1 MFAVFTHFFL
11 NSFCFFNGW
20 YLLAKNRNTSVMRK
34 KLLLDRQ
41 KAINFKE
48 KLSESYFFGLFDDWI
63 QPALLW
69 INFSCCFVRKLL
81 ICKLIGSYFL
91 PLIFQMEAC
100 VAVEREIDKVCLN
113 LKKNFLSQE
122 FDKKDSLFLIR
133 PTSVALS
140 SNLAFLRKT
149 RMSSLED
156 TVKSLLQ
163 CMGISFGDQK
173 CERKANRFFCYA

>member
-1 MFAVFTHFFL
+1 MCAHFFL
-11 NSFCFFNGW
+11 NSFSFFNGW

-41 KAINFKE
+41 KEINFKE

-69 INFSCCFVRKLL
+69 INFSCCFVRTLL

-100 VAVEREIDKVCLN
+100 VSVEREIDKVCLKLKCFFFFIMN
-113 LKKNFLSQE
+113 LIKW
-122 FDKKDSLFLIR
+122 DSLFLLR
-133 PTSVALS
+133 PTLVALS
-140 SNLAFLRKT
+140 SILAFLRK
-149 RMSSLED
+149 
-156 TVKSLLQ
+156 
-163 CMGISFGDQK
+163 F
-173 CERKANRFFCYA
+173 